1 MRANWSHWS
10 IFLLSY
16 AHNRLLK
23 KEKMKAR
30 KIWSLKTF
38 STPLVFRAT
47 NISSL
52 SEKRVLCTF
61 SRSFKRSFIAGV
73 THPSRCS
80 KVSADVLETGGS
92 ASDVTETLD
101 FSGHFSSFFALSV
114 FFFLSLCFVRHFFVP
129 RARGFAINNCCG
141 RSAPCG
147 RVCTFCFFFFCHN
160 RISMYQPRKR
170 TSSQFMSPENTLKIH
185 AQEGKLQRGWKMQKW
200 DTWRDLARFACWGCI
215 LPVEQT
221 LRTAYKSDSRCLT
234 LAWCPTPL

>member
-1 MRANWSHWS
+1 MILENVFA
-10 IFLLSY
+10 
-16 AHNRLLK
+16 
-23 KEKMKAR
+23 
-30 KIWSLKTF
+30 
-38 STPLVFRAT
+38 TPLVFRAT

-114 FFFLSLCFVRHFFVP
+114 FFLSLCFVRHFFVP

-147 RVCTFCFFFFCHN
+147 RVCTFCFFFSATIGFQCN
-160 RISMYQPRKR
+160 SRENERPPNSCPPR
-170 TSSQFMSPENTLKIH
+170 TL
-185 AQEGKLQRGWKMQKW
+185 
-200 DTWRDLARFACWGCI
+200 
-215 LPVEQT
+215 
-221 LRTAYKSDSRCLT
+221 
-234 LAWCPTPL
+234 